1 MGELKFLI
9 FNIQGLNTRGGPPL
23 SRNGRGLPR
32 ETITVSKLEF
42 GATSQQA
49 FNVRFWHLADIPDGR
64 LHVRFWE

>member
-9 FNIQGLNTRGGPPL
+9 FNIQGLNTRGDPPL

-49 FNVRFWHLADIPDGR
+49 FNVRFWHLADMNAPSDN
-64 LHVRFWE
+64 VRYWG